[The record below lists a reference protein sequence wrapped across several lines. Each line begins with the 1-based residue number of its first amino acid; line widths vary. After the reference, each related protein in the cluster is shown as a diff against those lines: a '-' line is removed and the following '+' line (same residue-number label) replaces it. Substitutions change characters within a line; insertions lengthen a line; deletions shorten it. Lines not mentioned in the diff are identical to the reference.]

1 VQVLSVVAQKGGAG
15 KTTTARNLSVAAA
28 ETGKRVC
35 LIDTDPQQSLR
46 QWWDAREA
54 EEPRLFS
61 IGPNDDLAAVLRN
74 MRDHFDLA
82 VIDTPP
88 AASTSLQPVLEA
100 SDLAI
105 IPVRTSGDDLRAVGA
120 TLNLLKQTKTP
131 WVFLLSQ
138 VLPRAKITTVALQT
152 LAQYGRVAPVQ
163 VAQRTIYSE
172 ASVSGEG
179 VTETTDARAAEEF
192 RALYV
197 YVQGVME

>member
-1 VQVLSVVAQKGGAG
+1 MVAQKGGAG

-54 EEPRLFS
+54 EEPKLYS
-61 IGPNDDLAAVLRN
+61 IGPDDDLATILHSLPA
-74 MRDHFDLA
+74 HFDLA

-88 AASTSLQPVLEA
+88 AASTSLHPVLEA

-105 IPVRTSGDDLRAVGA
+105 VPVRTSGDDLRAVGA

-131 WVFLLSQ
+131 FVFLLSQ
-138 VLPRAKITTVALQT
+138 VLPRAKVTTVALQT
-152 LAQYGRVAPVQ
+152 LAQHGRVAPVQ
-163 VAQRTIYSE
+163 VAQRTVYAE
-172 ASVSGEG
+172 ASVTGQG
-179 VTETTDARAAEEF
+179 VTETTDLRAAEEF
-192 RALYV
+192 KSLYV
-197 YVQGVME
+197 YIEGVME

>member
-1 VQVLSVVAQKGGAG
+1 MKTICVVAQKGGAG

-46 QWWDAREA
+46 QWWDARESD
-54 EEPRLFS
+54 EPKLFS
-61 IGPNDDLAAVLRN
+61 VGPEDDLAAVMQT
-74 MRDHFDLA
+74 MRDHFDLC

-105 IPVRTSGDDLRAVGA
+105 VPVRTSGDDLRAVGA

-131 WVFLLSQ
+131 FVFLLSQ
-138 VLPRAKITTVALQT
+138 VLPRAKVTTMALQT
-152 LAQYGRVAPVQ
+152 LAQHGRVAPVQ
-163 VAQRTIYSE
+163 VAQRTIYAE
-172 ASVSGEG
+172 ASVTGQG
-179 VTETTDARAAEEF
+179 VTETTDTRAAEEF
-192 RALYV
+192 QSLYG
-197 YVQGVME
+197 YIEGVMD